1 MSECVYYDD
10 IEQGSDEWLELR
22 RGVLTASE
30 MKLIITPAK
39 MQYANNDKQKMHV
52 FDILAQRITGYTEP
66 HYINDDMIR
75 GSEDEI
81 VARDLYSFYYDQVE
95 EVGFCTNDK
104 FGFTLGYSPDGL
116 VGDDGLIEIK
126 SRLSKHQIKTI
137 IDGGVPDEYLLQIHT
152 GMIVTGRKWCDF
164 LSYSGGIHMPVI
176 RVHENLQIQES
187 IILAATKFE
196 EDVQENLLIYK
207 EKISSKNLRMIPT
220 ERKTQQNEEISL

>member
-1 MSECVYYDD
+1 
-10 IEQGSDEWLELR
+10 
-22 RGVLTASE
+22 

-75 GSEDEI
+75 GSEEER
-81 VARDLYSFYYDQVE
+81 VARDLYSFYCDQVE

-116 VGDDGLIEIK
+116 IGDDGLIEIK

-137 IDGGVPDEYLLQIHT
+137 IDGSVPDEYLLQIQT
-152 GMIVTGRKWCDF
+152 GMIVTERKWCDF

-176 RVHENLQIQES
+176 RVHKNLKIQEL

-220 ERKTQQNEEISL
+220 ERKIQQNEEISL